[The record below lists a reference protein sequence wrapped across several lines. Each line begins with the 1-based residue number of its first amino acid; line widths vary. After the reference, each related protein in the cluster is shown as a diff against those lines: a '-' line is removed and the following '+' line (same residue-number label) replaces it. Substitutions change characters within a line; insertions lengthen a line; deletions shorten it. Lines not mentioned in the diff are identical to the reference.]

1 MNGITKEIAALLNV
15 TLDEALKVQ
24 NYIDRNWLLHY
35 STCSQR
41 KFNSV
46 VKQVA
51 KAVLA

>member
-15 TLDEALKVQ
+15 TLEDASKVQ
-24 NYIDRNWLLHY
+24 RYIDQQWLLDY
-35 STCSQR
+35 SACSQR